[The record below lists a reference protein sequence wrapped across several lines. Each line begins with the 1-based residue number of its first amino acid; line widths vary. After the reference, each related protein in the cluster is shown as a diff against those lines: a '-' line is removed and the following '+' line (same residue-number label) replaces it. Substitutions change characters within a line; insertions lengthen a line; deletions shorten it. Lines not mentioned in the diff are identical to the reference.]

1 MEKNYYDWLEI
12 SPNASPEIVDK
23 AYKTLVKKYHP
34 DLQDNNKEKYE
45 EIIKKINEAYE
56 VLSDENKRKNYDINL
71 KNNYISPG
79 KYEELFRENKNLQ
92 NELNNLKK
100 NFSNSSINNI
110 KNTNYDDN
118 NKFNYDLNKKINS
131 AVNKAYQDAYITD
144 LKNRGYKIKYKHSFK
159 DYIGLLIYFLTLFFI
174 GFVLWHIP
182 FIKNFFVDFYNN
194 NIFIKSFVDPILV
207 LFK

>member
-71 KNNYISPG
+71 KNNYISPE
-79 KYEELFRENKNLQ
+79 KYEELFRENENLQ

-110 KNTNYDDN
+110 KNTNYDN
-118 NKFNYDLNKKINS
+118 NKFNYNLNKKINS

-182 FIKNFFVDFYNN
+182 FIKNFLINFYNN

>member
-71 KNNYISPG
+71 KNNYISPE
-79 KYEELFRENKNLQ
+79 KYNELFRENENLQ